1 MAEFEIAMDGKVVG
15 KATVERQGL
24 YCRFSCRCVFPDKG
38 IHTIWVCWDGGS
50 RKLGVCVPNGRDYCL
65 NTSVPLKYIPD
76 KRLTFAVDYTEKKQ
90 DDFYAVDAER
100 PFDPIDKL
108 SRAQFD
114 VRDGK
119 PGLIIPN

>member
-1 MAEFEIAMDGKVVG
+1 
-15 KATVERQGL
+15 
-24 YCRFSCRCVFPDKG
+24 
-38 IHTIWVCWDGGS
+38 
-50 RKLGVCVPNGRDYCL
+50 
-65 NTSVPLKYIPD
+65 
-76 KRLTFAVDYTEKKQ
+76 
-90 DDFYAVDAER
+90 VDAER